1 MIVVVF
7 LIWCSSLNTAIA
19 QDLSKE
25 QERLIQIYSQRY
37 LGKSK
42 QWVVIMKSIRMTE
55 CNQFR
60 CYKSSKK
67 GDNSF
72 GGWQIQPATAR
83 DVMGYLEMKEILN
96 DEQLINRLIYDDKFS
111 TKIAVRYFA
120 WLFKE
125 TNDLDLAII
134 SYNSGIGDVINKLK
148 GGKPL
153 PQEYL
158 RKVRKLLNKNL

>member
-1 MIVVVF
+1 
-7 LIWCSSLNTAIA
+7 
-19 QDLSKE
+19 
-25 QERLIQIYSQRY
+25 
-37 LGKSK
+37 
-42 QWVVIMKSIRMTE
+42 MTE

-125 TNDLDLAII
+125 TNDLDLAIV
-134 SYNSGIGDVINKLK
+134 SYNSGIATVINTLK
-148 GGKPL
+148 KGKPL
-153 PQEYL
+153 TQKY
-158 RKVRKLLNKNL
+158 LNKVKSHYEEER